1 MDGLNRLV
9 EKVCELPMEKLGYAK
24 YINEFKYSGKN
35 VLVKD
40 WNHIWPYLPEIYYKL
55 RWNDVF
61 NLHIKYVI
69 KAAEMLP
76 QTNHQKNCAIIYI
89 VKSTSFHFAHLL
101 ITIEKKKECI
111 RKNIAKV
118 S

>member
-69 KAAEMLP
+69 KAAEMLYTSKNP
-76 QTNHQKNCAIIYI
+76 QKNCHWI
-89 VKSTSFHFAHLL
+89 LG
-101 ITIEKKKECI
+101 
-111 RKNIAKV
+111 
-118 S
+118 